1 MQVTVAIKFS
11 KCRHIVRLIDSAN
24 TCYLIKLNQ
33 VKMKDEGRIRKLG
46 QGKVSML
53 TNGTTKFE
61 DSQTWLCRPMW

>member
-46 QGKVSML
+46 QGKC
-53 TNGTTKFE
+53 
-61 DSQTWLCRPMW
+61 QC